1 MYFIAI
7 QLGDNMWFLGVR
19 LILLPITAKNVFE
32 QTGLSFVVYTV
43 EPSL

>member
-1 MYFIAI
+1 M
-7 QLGDNMWFLGVR
+7 
-19 LILLPITAKNVFE
+19 LLEVPVGEANFVTNSCQNVFE